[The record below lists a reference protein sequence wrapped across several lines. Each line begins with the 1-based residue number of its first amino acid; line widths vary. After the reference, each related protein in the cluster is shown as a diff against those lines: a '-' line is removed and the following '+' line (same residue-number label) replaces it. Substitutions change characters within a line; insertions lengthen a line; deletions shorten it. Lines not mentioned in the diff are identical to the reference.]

1 LNGRWRSEPD
11 ADAMPGQLRVEKC
24 AILRAAGVKS
34 GHHSS
39 AKPRLPGPFNPGAG
53 QGLPQSH
60 PQRPSLGLRHRQH
73 SRHQPL
79 LNRLATQP
87 NQSLA
92 SSGQQRSDSPEVLA
106 LSCGAGAVSHGC
118 RARLPRPG
126 RDPAAQAQLPA
137 PIRPQPSPNPPA
149 CPQAPSPLLPPAPPP
164 GSSSQP
170 LHPAATCCRTM
181 APVPWPG
188 WR

>member
-1 LNGRWRSEPD
+1 
-11 ADAMPGQLRVEKC
+11 MPGQLRVEKC

-60 PQRPSLGLRHRQH
+60 PQRTVLGLRHRQD

-137 PIRPQPSPNPPA
+137 PIRPHPPHPPPTQPQSSGLPPGSQPSPPSSPPA
-149 CPQAPSPLLPPAPPP
+149 GLQLATPAPSRHLLPHNGA
-164 GSSSQP
+164 SA
-170 LHPAATCCRTM
+170 LARLA
-181 APVPWPG
+181 
-188 WR
+188 

>member
-1 LNGRWRSEPD
+1 MNGRWRSEPD

-60 PQRPSLGLRHRQH
+60 PQRPSLGLWHRQH

-79 LNRLATQP
+79 LNHLATQP

-92 SSGQQRSDSPEVLA
+92 RSGQQRSDSPEVLA
-106 LSCGAGAVSHGC
+106 LSRTAVAHGFRGQGVIRRPKPSSH
-118 RARLPRPG
+118 PPS
-126 RDPAAQAQLPA
+126 A
-137 PIRPQPSPNPPA
+137 PIRPIQPPNPSPSLRLPPGSQPSP
-149 CPQAPSPLLPPAPPP
+149 PSSPPP
-164 GSSSQP
+164 DSSSQP
-170 LHPAATCCRTM
+170 LPPAATCCRTM
-181 APVPWPG
+181 APVP
-188 WR
+188 